1 MTTGLCKLQI
11 IIIIIMNVFICLFL
25 LNTCQSM
32 GAERVYRLPV
42 FERSFCAELLEEL
55 EHFEQ
60 SDAPKGRPNT
70 MNHYG
75 VKCRLL
81 LAELGSKVL

>member
-1 MTTGLCKLQI
+1 MITGLCKRQI
-11 IIIIIMNVFICLFL
+11 IRITNFFNCLFL
-25 LNTCQSM
+25 SNTFQSTE
-32 GAERVYRLPV
+32 AERVYRLPV

-75 VKCRLL
+75 VRCDLL

>member
-1 MTTGLCKLQI
+1 M
-11 IIIIIMNVFICLFL
+11 FL
-25 LNTCQSM
+25 LNAPHTA

-42 FERSFCAELLEEL
+42 FERSFCTQLLEEL
-55 EHFEQ
+55 EHFER

-75 VKCRLL
+75 VKCRPL
-81 LAELGSKVL
+81 LAGLGSRVSWF

>member
-1 MTTGLCKLQI
+1 
-11 IIIIIMNVFICLFL
+11 
-25 LNTCQSM
+25 M
-32 GAERVYRLPV
+32 GAEQVYRLPV

-75 VKCRLL
+75 VKGRPL
-81 LAELGSKVL
+81 LAELGSTVL